1 MKYIDINQKF
11 TAKVA
16 EYIAKGYTINTATM
30 SGSQGEVAHVDLTDG
45 KQVVRVLLDSFTE
58 HDSFNSLSG
67 LEIVVGTPADKVV
80 PYDTVRYNTIW
91 NNRLEVIESE
101 RFYEIGSSKRRG
113 NTFYGTKAEAEQAEA
128 LSVERYKAKSKTS
141 PYIDLTDRYL
151 PLAVSIVK
159 KRTGCTRVQKANVRI
174 HKDSKGYALRADIH
188 GFAPL
193 IQGVVPVHND
203 GRQDLR
209 MLHRAAANITFIE
222 YHLFHLPYQCK
233 AHFLLCIRIFFS
245 IHRGKKHRQRS
256 SPHLGRVFWLAIND
270 QQFCGLTVYCH
281 KQDPV
286 EVALEVPVQLADHL
300 AVILCCAFLRSN
312 SFIFHQFHSLSNYEY
327 LRRLEF

>member
-58 HDSFNSLSG
+58 YDSFNSLSG

-159 KRTGCTRVQKANVRI
+159 KRTGCTRVQKVNVRI
-174 HKDSKGYALRADIH
+174 HKDSKGYIVSYRNELYR
-188 GFAPL
+188 
-193 IQGVVPVHND
+193 
-203 GRQDLR
+203 
-209 MLHRAAANITFIE
+209 LH
-222 YHLFHLPYQCK
+222 
-233 AHFLLCIRIFFS
+233 
-245 IHRGKKHRQRS
+245 
-256 SPHLGRVFWLAIND
+256 
-270 QQFCGLTVYCH
+270 
-281 KQDPV
+281 
-286 EVALEVPVQLADHL
+286 
-300 AVILCCAFLRSN
+300 
-312 SFIFHQFHSLSNYEY
+312 
-327 LRRLEF
+327 

>member
-58 HDSFNSLSG
+58 YDSFNSLSG

-141 PYIDLTDRYL
+141 PYIDLCR
-151 PLAVSIVK
+151 
-159 KRTGCTRVQKANVRI
+159 
-174 HKDSKGYALRADIH
+174 
-188 GFAPL
+188 
-193 IQGVVPVHND
+193 
-203 GRQDLR
+203 
-209 MLHRAAANITFIE
+209 
-222 YHLFHLPYQCK
+222 
-233 AHFLLCIRIFFS
+233 
-245 IHRGKKHRQRS
+245 
-256 SPHLGRVFWLAIND
+256 
-270 QQFCGLTVYCH
+270 
-281 KQDPV
+281 
-286 EVALEVPVQLADHL
+286 
-300 AVILCCAFLRSN
+300 
-312 SFIFHQFHSLSNYEY
+312 
-327 LRRLEF
+327 

>member
-58 HDSFNSLSG
+58 YDSFNSLSG

-174 HKDSKGYALRADIH
+174 HKDSNGYIVSYRNELY
-188 GFAPL
+188 GS
-193 IQGVVPVHND
+193 
-203 GRQDLR
+203 
-209 MLHRAAANITFIE
+209 
-222 YHLFHLPYQCK
+222 
-233 AHFLLCIRIFFS
+233 FLLCCYTSFS
-245 IHRGKKHRQRS
+245 INLSACSLVRKTTISLLFLYFS
-256 SPHLGRVFWLAIND
+256 S
-270 QQFCGLTVYCH
+270 
-281 KQDPV
+281 
-286 EVALEVPVQLADHL
+286 
-300 AVILCCAFLRSN
+300 
-312 SFIFHQFHSLSNYEY
+312 SLYTSGS
-327 LRRLEF
+327 